1 MKILIVGKGS
11 IGFRHAKIFK
21 SLGCNVS
28 FLRTNQSNILENN
41 KKIFKEYFDIKK
53 LNRKLFDLFHRVCE

>member
-11 IGFRHAKIFK
+11 IGYRHAKIFK

-28 FLRTNQSNILENN
+28 FLRTNQSNISNN
-41 KKIFKEYFDIKK
+41 DKTNYNEKKTK
-53 LNRKLFDLFHRVCE
+53 